1 MKVSSKWEITIPK
14 AIRESRGWKP
24 GQVFTVEDTKDGI
37 LLRPIRRSS
46 GKTLSAKIE
55 KKGT

>member
-37 LLRPIRRSS
+37 LVCPIRRSR
-46 GKTLSAKIE
+46 KTLGAKIK
-55 KKGT
+55 KKGI